1 MKNRSLSPNGRTCLV
16 AFASLLLLAGCAKK
30 SVAPDA
36 EIKPVAYY
44 TEHADEREKAKNA
57 CLAFKR
63 GAYTALN
70 AADRELAGKSDFM
83 TNCSN
88 VGEAMLAARAQ
99 RQREAAAKY
108 SQ

>member
-1 MKNRSLSPNGRTCLV
+1 MKNCSFSPSGRTCLV
-16 AFASLLLLAGCAKK
+16 AIASVLLLAACAKK
-30 SVAPDA
+30 SVTPDI
-36 EIKPVAYY
+36 EIKTVAYY
-44 TEHADEREKAKNA
+44 TAHADEREKMKNA
-57 CLAFKR
+57 CLEFKR

-70 AADRELAGKSDFM
+70 ADERDIADRSDWM

-88 VGEAMLAARAQ
+88 VGQAMMAARAQ